1 MLMMMENIE
10 IVRKYICLSIL
21 YILYK
26 MEHLFGYFKEEI
38 DNKNET
44 EKNDIHHY
52 DKIRFM
58 YFFMILFIILFI
70 SSFFDVI

>member
-1 MLMMMENIE
+1 
-10 IVRKYICLSIL
+10 
-21 YILYK
+21 
-26 MEHLFGYFKEEI
+26 MEHLFGYFKEKI

-44 EKNDIHHY
+44 EKNDKHHY

-58 YFFMILFIILFI
+58 YFFMILFNILFI